1 MTTIA
6 LEPITIDYLPKREGI
21 YLVKAVSTGSHPLKK
36 PRFLEARVTL
46 STDDKGKTHYAIDI
60 SNQVALEISTEPIR

>member
-1 MTTIA
+1 MNIT
-6 LEPITIDYLPKREGI
+6 LEPITKDYLPKKEGI
-21 YLVKAVSTGSHPLKK
+21 YLVKSLSTSNYPFRK
-36 PRFLEARVTL
+36 PHFLEARVTL

>member
-6 LEPITIDYLPKREGI
+6 LEPITKDYLPKREGT
-21 YLVKAVSTGSHPLKK
+21 YLVKTLSTCNYPMKK
-36 PRFLEARVTL
+36 PHFLEARVTL

>member
-46 STDDKGKTHYAIDI
+46 TKERERQFYAIDI